1 MDLLE
6 NNKDDRPLN
15 AVLMGMDVGK
25 KTIGISL
32 SDAGQSIATPLCTI
46 TRKKFRQDLAE
57 IERLSHEYNVR
68 GFVLG
73 YPLNM
78 DGSVGPRCQSIRDFA
93 FEFKAQL
100 SDEFKSNGD
109 VWISLWDERLSTASV
124 ENFVDETVGISKRK
138 AKERGILD
146 KLAAQVILQGAL
158 DYIAR
163 T

>member
-6 NNKDDRPLN
+6 KIKDDRPRD

-32 SDAGQSIATPLCTI
+32 SDASQSIATPLTTI
-46 TRKKFRQDLAE
+46 NRKKFRLDVGE
-57 IERLSHEYNVR
+57 IEKIIREYDVR
-68 GFVLG
+68 GFIIG

-78 DGSVGPRCQSIRDFA
+78 DGSAGPRCQSIRDFA
-93 FEFKAQL
+93 MEFEAQL
-100 SDEFKSNGD
+100 SDEFKVDGKTW
-109 VWISLWDERLSTASV
+109 VALWDERLSTSAV
-124 ENFVDETVGISKRK
+124 EGFVDTVVDISRRK

-158 DYIAR
+158 DYLN
-163 T
+163 

>member
-6 NNKDDRPLN
+6 KIKDDRPRD

-32 SDAGQSIATPLCTI
+32 SDASQSIATPLTTI
-46 TRKKFRQDLAE
+46 NRKKFRLDVGE
-57 IERLSHEYNVR
+57 IEKIIREYNVR
-68 GFVLG
+68 GFIIG

-78 DGSVGPRCQSIRDFA
+78 DGSAGPRCQSIRDFA
-93 FEFKAQL
+93 MEFEAQLSNEFKA
-100 SDEFKSNGD
+100 DGKTW
-109 VWISLWDERLSTASV
+109 VALWDERLSTSAV
-124 ENFVDETVGISKRK
+124 EGFVDTVVDISRRK

-158 DYIAR
+158 DYIN
-163 T
+163 